1 MVYIKKCCARADF
14 HKKPSNLIVVSSST
28 KKYDPLTLVLF
39 YSENNKSAF
48 DAKDAVSSRDSVQ
61 AILQSDMENIETDVD
76 DAASMYVVK
85 DSAAELG
92 HYPEPC
98 YVSGN
103 HNLIVNNYNDNFQ
116 AQAKDQKP
124 SETNASSNREAKPHR
139 SRNRELEKRKLSQ
152 NLDNFSVRL
161 SKNGVNS
168 VVLKDN
174 VNTNSSNDLHA
185 ESGNS
190 AAEISLV
197 PLQAVCIIFY

>member
-1 MVYIKKCCARADF
+1 MFC
-14 HKKPSNLIVVSSST
+14 SQ
-28 KKYDPLTLVLF
+28 
-39 YSENNKSAF
+39 NNKSAF

-76 DAASMYVVK
+76 DAASMYMVK
-85 DSAAELG
+85 EAAAEPA
-92 HYPEPC
+92 HYSEPC

-116 AQAKDQKP
+116 THAKDQK
-124 SETNASSNREAKPHR
+124 SFETNASGNREAKQHR

-161 SKNGVNS
+161 SKNGLNS
-168 VVLKDN
+168 VLKDN
-174 VNTNSSNDLHA
+174 VNANSSGDLHA
-185 ESGNS
+185 ESRNS

-197 PLQAVCIIFY
+197 ILLASW